1 MLIIYSSN
9 LRGVVGRKV
18 VEEEEKEKIMNKNNF
33 IEGTSA
39 VDSLSLDLELNKCG
53 PNHRPFLG
61 SLRQGDSRVGHK
73 TC

>member
-18 VEEEEKEKIMNKNNF
+18 VEEEEKEKIMNKDNF
-33 IEGTSA
+33 IDGTSA

-53 PNHRPFLG
+53 PNHRPF
-61 SLRQGDSRVGHK
+61 SR
-73 TC
+73 